1 MRRKQLRDWRSRPR
15 CKIDLRRGC
24 PRGPEKAVIDRR
36 VLSYLR
42 GVCRRLNYAVILRRT
57 GWLPFRAFVL
67 FLPSFIHSS
76 RPLCALFWLFCPRC
90 PHPHS
95 PLFRTPMLSKKRLL
109 IKHPKEMKQRSIL
122 YDTSM
127 AVSGFAYLP
136 EVETECFPHS

>member
-36 VLSYLR
+36 LLSYLR

-67 FLPSFIHSS
+67 FPSFLHSFK
-76 RPLCALFWLFCPRC
+76 PTTL
-90 PHPHS
+90 
-95 PLFRTPMLSKKRLL
+95 RTLLAFLSTMSSSSFSSFS
-109 IKHPKEMKQRSIL
+109 HADVEQKETVDKTSQRN
-122 YDTSM
+122 
-127 AVSGFAYLP
+127 
-136 EVETECFPHS
+136 ETKINLV